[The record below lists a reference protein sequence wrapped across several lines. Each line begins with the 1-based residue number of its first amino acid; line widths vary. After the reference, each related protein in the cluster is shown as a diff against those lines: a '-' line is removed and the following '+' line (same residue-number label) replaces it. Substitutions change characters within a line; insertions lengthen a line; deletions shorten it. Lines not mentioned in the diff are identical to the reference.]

1 MEEWK
6 NGGARGVRYGKVRV
20 SGESALQ
27 RLATGIV
34 EINKPNPNPVNSTS
48 TLPYSSSPVR

>member
-6 NGGARGVRYGKVRV
+6 NGGAQGVRYGKVRV

-34 EINKPNPNPVNSTS
+34 EINKPNPVNSTS